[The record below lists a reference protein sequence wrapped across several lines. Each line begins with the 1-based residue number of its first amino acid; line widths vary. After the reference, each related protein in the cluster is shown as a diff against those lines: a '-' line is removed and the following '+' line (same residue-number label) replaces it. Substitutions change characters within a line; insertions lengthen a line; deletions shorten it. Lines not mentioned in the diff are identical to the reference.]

1 MRGKAKIGLTP
12 HVRPGDDSEER
23 TCPACGKEFR
33 TAQGTMTH
41 LSAAKSCRW
50 YRKGKNVAERYEPP
64 VHILE
69 DAHNEGQADDWQA
82 GERMRDEE
90 DAEDFYD
97 IMENRDLFQFNLPSP
112 VDPYGS
118 DGNVQAT
125 SSHAG
130 PSSATPGQRQPA
142 LDDDEDTRVEDENVT
157 AGRVIRM
164 SKTVVETWKA
174 YFSDADDGSTAQGD
188 EDRMDVDGDADN
200 PGEYPQKDPNM
211 KWKPFASELDWR
223 VAMWAV
229 REDVGQNSLNRLL
242 SIPGVCVRTAISLLV
257 PVLMNIVLCR
267 WLKSWS
273 LASRTYANSS

>member
-1 MRGKAKIGLTP
+1 MTETRRLVLGLLEVTA
-12 HVRPGDDSEER
+12 VGDDVV
-23 TCPACGKEFR
+23 R
-33 TAQGTMTH
+33 TAE
-41 LSAAKSCRW
+41 LVELELELVVLKEDSAKT
-50 YRKGKNVAERYEPP
+50 AELVVLEE
-64 VHILE
+64 LE
-69 DAHNEGQADDWQA
+69 DGAKMFELVVLEEGTGKMVDGD
-82 GERMRDEE
+82 DEE

-118 DGNVQAT
+118 DGNMQAT
-125 SSHAG
+125 SSQAG
-130 PSSATPGQRQPA
+130 PSSATPSQWQPT
-142 LDDDEDTRVEDENVT
+142 LDDDEDTRVEDENIT
-157 AGRVIRM
+157 AGQVIRM
-164 SKTVVETWKA
+164 SKMVVETWKA
-174 YFSDADDGSTAQGD
+174 YFSDADDGSTAQGN
-188 EDRMDVDGDADN
+188 EDHMDFDGDADN